1 VAAIQHARGEPK
13 FATEMAEGQTLQ
25 LARAIA
31 ALANGEER
39 A

>member
-25 LARAIA
+25 LERAIA
-31 ALANGEER
+31 ALANAEGS